1 VLKTF
6 LVGVPVKRIQNQSL
20 MTHGSAFIYSS
31 TPGFGMELKQP
42 EKKKPVQNFL
52 INVITF

>member
-1 VLKTF
+1 LG
-6 LVGVPVKRIQNQSL
+6 GVPVKRIQNQSL

-42 EKKKPVQNFL
+42 EKKPVQNFL